1 MAEEVSERRQNY
13 SEGPQRGEVGLEDRK
28 CRSVDFVPFKE
39 DD

>member
-1 MAEEVSERRQNY
+1 MAEKMSERRQNY
-13 SEGPQRGEVGLEDRK
+13 SEGLQRREVGLEYRK